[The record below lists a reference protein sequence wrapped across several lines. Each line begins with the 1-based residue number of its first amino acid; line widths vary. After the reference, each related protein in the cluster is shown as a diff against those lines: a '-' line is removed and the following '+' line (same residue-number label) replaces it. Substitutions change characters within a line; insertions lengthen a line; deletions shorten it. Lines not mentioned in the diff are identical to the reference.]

1 LLARMNFALALAQ
14 NKLPGVKLD
23 PTRFKDE
30 PGQVA
35 RQVLFTDASPQTRE
49 AIEKAL
55 AEHKDKNPQAAPT
68 PAMVA
73 GLVIGSPDFQR
84 R

>member
-1 LLARMNFALALAQ
+1 MNFALALAQ
-14 NKLPGVKLD
+14 NRVGGVKVD
-23 PTRFKDE
+23 VTRFSSKPE
-30 PGQVA
+30 SVA
-35 RQVLFTDASPQTRE
+35 RQVLFKAPTKQTLE
-49 AIEKAL
+49 SIQKAL
-55 AEHKDKNPQAAPT
+55 AAQQNKKNAPT

>member
-1 LLARMNFALALAQ
+1 MNFALALAQ

-23 PTRFKDE
+23 PTRFRDE
-30 PGQVA
+30 PALVA